1 MRCPKCGLEINPLSE
16 RCTNCGTSAKFA
28 KPDGD
33 TMTRVRRQIAVVR
46 GEREEPDQNYTDA
59 SFSPVM
65 KFERTDGSADPL
77 EGDNPAENFEEQRF
91 TPVDLDAFMRER
103 EETPEERRHREL
115 SAEIRGMVRN
125 KEDDLLAEYYFS
137 GGMSYL
143 ERYQQARETLRK
155 EASDKAA
162 AEQENTSQTSG
173 GEEEMSEAARRLN
186 TFPDESGLD
195 KLLTVFFE
203 WTDRLGARIR
213 SFFQKHIRA
222 RAAKVYRRFDKK
234 TAPLLDPV
242 LDKMSALRF
251 GGLARKKREEE
262 AERYKT
268 RRLVWSVCGV
278 LLAVLLCTGIF
289 VASLF
294 TDSINGK
301 WIVSYDVNNRPDV
314 IMEFRPGGGAA
325 ISVRSEDGW
334 HIHKQGK
341 YKTKRQN
348 GHDLLTIS
356 YEDGTVSRLYYIIE
370 GKKGTFINVE
380 TNVKVTYDLQ

>member
-162 AEQENTSQTSG
+162 AQDDASQTSG

-294 TDSINGK
+294 TDSITGK